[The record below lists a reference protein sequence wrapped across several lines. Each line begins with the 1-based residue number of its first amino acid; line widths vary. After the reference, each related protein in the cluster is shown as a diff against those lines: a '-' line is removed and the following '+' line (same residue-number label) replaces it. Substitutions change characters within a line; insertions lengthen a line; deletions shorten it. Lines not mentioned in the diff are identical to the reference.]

1 MKVKVYFHGHLRD
14 KIKKDFIMIEAE
26 TAYDALKAIAVKYQK
41 DLKAPL
47 DIGRWKIKIKDYD
60 SKESWFVPLF
70 TSELH
75 VYPLFR
81 AAKSQWA
88 TIAIGATLMLLA
100 GPVGGM
106 FKASATMAAAAATA
120 QTAMSSAVT
129 SFMFNAGLAMVLSGV
144 MNILFPVPTLN
155 TSEEA
160 STNSK
165 YLNGSNAN
173 TAAAGT
179 RIPFGYGLF
188 KVSGH
193 FISYNISTTTIR
205 VINNKESS

>member
-14 KIKKDFIMIEAE
+14 KIKKEFITLEAE

-47 DIGRWKIKIKDYD
+47 DIGRWKIRIKGYD
-60 SKESWFVPLF
+60 SKESWFVPLY

-75 VYPLFR
+75 IYPLFK
-81 AAKSQWA
+81 AAKSNWA
-88 TIAIGATLMLLA
+88 MVAVGAALMVVAPYLAGATAFGLGAAFMGA
-100 GPVGGM
+100 TVGG
-106 FKASATMAAAAATA
+106 ALG
-120 QTAMSSAVT
+120 
-129 SFMFNAGLAMVLSGV
+129 SFALTTGIALVLSGV
-144 MNILFPVPTLN
+144 MNLLFPTPTLN

-173 TAAAGT
+173 TVAAGT

-188 KVSGH
+188 KVAGH
-193 FISYNISTTTIR
+193 FISYNISSTTIK
-205 VINNKESS
+205 VINSKESS

>member
-1 MKVKVYFHGHLRD
+1 
-14 KIKKDFIMIEAE
+14 MIEAE

-106 FKASATMAAAAATA
+106 FTASATTAAAAATA

>member
-1 MKVKVYFHGHLRD
+1 
-14 KIKKDFIMIEAE
+14 MIEAE

-106 FKASATMAAAAATA
+106 FTTSVTTAAATATA

-129 SFMFNAGLAMVLSGV
+129 SFMFNVGLAMVLSGV